1 MNKDLAELI
10 ARARAAVAEARATR
24 EVNRE
29 VRATAAALLTDF
41 VALLR
46 RSAWLAHRLD
56 MRGDGFDDD
65 VSVGELA
72 LRQNVMREVNER
84 IHRLRWAQANGEQIG
99 YVCECSLVGCV
110 ETIPLDGAAYEGVR
124 ASPVRFLL
132 LPGHE
137 SPQVERIVERQRCYT
152 VVENLGEA
160 AEIARGDAPAS
171 V

>member
-1 MNKDLAELI
+1 MNLAELTG
-10 ARARAAVAEARATR
+10 RARAAVAEARATR

-29 VRATAAALLTDF
+29 VRATAAALLADF

-46 RSAWLAHRLD
+46 RSAWLAQRLD
-56 MRGDGFDDD
+56 MRGDGCDGQG
-65 VSVGELA
+65 VRELA

-84 IHRLRWAQANGEQIG
+84 IHRLRWAPADGDQIG
-99 YVCECSLVGCV
+99 YVCECSLVECA

-137 SPQVERIVERQRCYT
+137 SPQVERIVERRRAYT
-152 VVENLGEA
+152 VVENVGEA
-160 AEIARGDAPAS
+160 AEVARGDTPAS